1 MVAPAIPQRIPPLTW
16 RKPVFIW
23 TPLALALAIGW
34 PAGLFYNDS
43 GPQRL
48 MLIAG
53 ATVFAIALITL
64 GVTWAMGRAPR
75 SRRIVVLHVVIAG
88 AITMLLAPIVLG
100 QLLALIAESTE
111 RAGTLTI
118 EMSLAMIPLAIV
130 VGLPIM
136 LVSGI
141 AFAWVALARQR
152 RDELL
157 NDGIFREDVQPFR

>member
-1 MVAPAIPQRIPPLTW
+1 MVAPAIPQRFPPLTW

-34 PAGLFYNDS
+34 PAALFYNDA

-48 MLIAG
+48 MIIAG
-53 ATVFAIALITL
+53 AAVFAIALISL

-75 SRRIVVLHVVIAG
+75 SRRIVVLHVVTAG
-88 AITMLLAPIVLG
+88 AITLLLTPIVLG
-100 QLLALIAESTE
+100 KLLTLVAESTE
-111 RAGTLTI
+111 RAGTLTF

-141 AFAWVALARQR
+141 VFAWIALAHARPH
-152 RDELL
+152 ELL
-157 NDGIFREDVQPFR
+157 DDGVFREDVQPFR

>member
-1 MVAPAIPQRIPPLTW
+1 MRGQPIPQRIPPLTW

-23 TPLALALAIGW
+23 TPFALALAIGW
-34 PAGLFYNDS
+34 PAGLFYNDA

-75 SRRIVVLHVVIAG
+75 SRRIVVLHVVTAG
-88 AITMLLAPIVLG
+88 AITMLLAPVVLG
-100 QLLALIAESTE
+100 QLLALVAESTE

-157 NDGIFREDVQPFR
+157 NDGIFRDDVQPFR

>member
-1 MVAPAIPQRIPPLTW
+1 MVAPAIPQRIAPLTW

-23 TPLALALAIGW
+23 TPIALAVAIGW
-34 PAGLFYNDS
+34 PAALFYNDA

-75 SRRIVVLHVVIAG
+75 SRRIVVLHIVIAG

-100 QLLALIAESTE
+100 QLLALVAESTD

-157 NDGIFREDVQPFR
+157 NDGIFRDDVQPFR

>member
-1 MVAPAIPQRIPPLTW
+1 MAAPAIPQRIAPLTW

-23 TPLALALAIGW
+23 TPIGLALAVGW
-34 PAGLFYNDS
+34 PAGLFYNDA

-48 MLIAG
+48 MLLAG

-75 SRRIVVLHVVIAG
+75 SRRIVVLHVVSAG
-88 AITMLLAPIVLG
+88 AVTLLLAPIVLG
-100 QLLALIAESTE
+100 QVLALVAETTE
-111 RAGTLTI
+111 RAGTLTF

-141 AFAWVALARQR
+141 AFAWVALAHQR

-157 NDGIFREDVQPFR
+157 NDGIFRDDVQPFR